1 MRRGGPLPG
10 RRLAGGGRYLI
21 DRHRVGAGSRDRGGV
36 RMEKGHRPLR
46 NGAVAGSVGTTGRTS
61 LMPDTTTL
69 RASGVGDGLP
79 ARRWDAIRVHPRLQR
94 EQVSTVAFTGALAAY
109 LDERQYDSGFGP
121 CVDAALSGPG
131 ITIPDPAHSPPYPDF
146 GRVAARH
153 GVTHTMSIG
162 LPVPERTVGGL
173 NVYGTGDHR
182 FDEATQEVATAFAG
196 YAAVAVANASVYA
209 STASLAANLQRALE
223 SRAVIDQAKGIL
235 IGQYH
240 ISPDEA
246 FDLLSR
252 QSQTSNR
259 KLRDIARDIVERAQR
274 DTEV

>member
-1 MRRGGPLPG
+1 MRRGVPLPG

-121 CVDAALSGPG
+121 CVAPPPPGPV
-131 ITIPDPAHSPPYPDF
+131 PPPPPPPPPPPSPAF
-146 GRVAARH
+146 GRAAARH
-153 GVTHTMSIG
+153 G
-162 LPVPERTVGGL
+162 
-173 NVYGTGDHR
+173 
-182 FDEATQEVATAFAG
+182 
-196 YAAVAVANASVYA
+196 
-209 STASLAANLQRALE
+209 
-223 SRAVIDQAKGIL
+223 
-235 IGQYH
+235 
-240 ISPDEA
+240 
-246 FDLLSR
+246 
-252 QSQTSNR
+252 
-259 KLRDIARDIVERAQR
+259 
-274 DTEV
+274 